1 MTDQSN
7 RAPKSTP
14 MRIASV
20 VAGCLAA
27 LSIANCL
34 GQTRPAGAREEP
46 SALAQKARSALLAD
60 RFDEA
65 IGLYQRLVQAL
76 PAEPGARLNLAM
88 ALYSAGRY
96 KESLVQLERL
106 RVSQAANARFWFLLG
121 VGYLKLEQPAK
132 AVEPLERAVHLD
144 ASYLPNRIELAGA
157 LLESGALEK
166 AEAAFRALAKD
177 EPGLP
182 KAWQGLAVTRLEL
195 SREASDALDRLAPDS
210 SFRYALAALAAVGQG
225 DREQARALYRKAQSA
240 VPAAPWLDS
249 ELAALSD
256 GAKPGPDAS
265 RVAGHPLALAFF
277 GGEPERVLALSPRP
291 RDPEALYW
299 RSRAYAELA
308 RSAVERLASLPP
320 SAERHELLAAAL
332 QRAGRR
338 AEAVAEWREA
348 SRVSPADRR
357 IRGELAR
364 SLRLNRQYDE
374 AAPLLE
380 ELTRLDPSRAEWQ
393 FELGDC
399 LVNQGRPEQALERLS
414 RACELQP
421 GLLEA
426 QALLGQV
433 LLQSGDA
440 EAAVV
445 HLEKAAPLDRDGSI
459 HFQLAGAYRSLGKP
473 ELARQALVRQKA
485 LQSASRT
492 RDEGG
497 PAAAK

>member
-1 MTDQSN
+1 
-7 RAPKSTP
+7 
-14 MRIASV
+14 MRIAAV
-20 VAGCLAA
+20 VAGCVAA
-27 LSIANCL
+27 LAIAICP
-34 GQTRPAGAREEP
+34 GQTRPAGAVEDLA
-46 SALAQKARSALLAD
+46 ALAQNARNALLAD

-88 ALYSAGRY
+88 ALHSAGRY
-96 KESLVQLERL
+96 KESVAQLERL

-121 VGYLKLEQPAK
+121 VGYLKLEQPGK
-132 AVEPLERAVHLD
+132 AVEPLERAVRLD

-157 LLESGALEK
+157 LLESGSLEK
-166 AEAAFRALAKD
+166 AEAAFRALTND

-210 SFRYALAALAAVGQG
+210 SFRYALAALAAAGQG
-225 DREQARALYRKAQSA
+225 DREQARALYRKALA
-240 VPAAPWLDS
+240 AAPAAPWLEA

-256 GAKPGPDAS
+256 GVKPGQDA
-265 RVAGHPLALAFF
+265 RPAAGHPLALAFF
-277 GGEPERVLALSPRP
+277 SGEPERVLALSPRP

-308 RSAVERLASLPP
+308 RGAVERLASLPP

-348 SRVSPADRR
+348 SRMSPADRR

-380 ELTRLDPSRAEWQ
+380 ELTRLDPARAEWQ

-399 LVNQGRPEQALERLS
+399 LVNQGRPEQALGRLS

-421 GLLEA
+421 GLLAA

-440 EAAVV
+440 QAAVA

-459 HFQLAGAYRSLGKP
+459 HFQLASAYRSLGKP
-473 ELARQALVRQKA
+473 ELARQALARQRELKA
-485 LQSASRT
+485 ATGT
-492 RDEGG
+492 RGG
-497 PAAAK
+497 GGMAEAR